1 MQYPTHWRM
10 AFLLAFFF
18 HLTAW
23 LMGSLILPHLQ
34 AKSVAAPD
42 SAQAIEWENVDV
54 ATEEKIEQP
63 VAAPLPP
70 PEPKEEKPPEPVK
83 PEQPPAEQEETT
95 PILAEQDEPVIAKL
109 QELAE
114 EPEKLDKV
122 VIVKEPADSVPVQ
135 MGQPPKLITDYYPPS
150 ANVQFRGRVSVFAT
164 IGKDGKIIKTKIAV
178 TSGKPEVDQ
187 LAMEAAQRW
196 TFKAAL
202 DQNGRPMECTK
213 IISIPFNVI
222 KKK

>member
-23 LMGSLILPHLQ
+23 LLGSLILPHLQ
-34 AKSVAAPD
+34 AKTVAAPD
-42 SAQAIEWENVDV
+42 SVQAIEWENVD
-54 ATEEKIEQP
+54 TEEKVEPP
-63 VAAPLPP
+63 VAPPLPP
-70 PEPKEEKPPEPVK
+70 PEPKAEKPPEPAK

-95 PILAEQDEPVIAKL
+95 PILAKEDEPVIAKL

-122 VIVKEPADSVPVQ
+122 VIVKESAESAPVQ
-135 MGQPPKLITDYYPPS
+135 MGEPPRLIEDYYPS
-150 ANVQFRGRVSVFAT
+150 TAKVNFRGRVSVFAT

-187 LAMEAAQRW
+187 LAMDAARRW

-202 DQNGRPMECTK
+202 DQQGRPMECTK
-213 IISIPFNVI
+213 IISIPFNVP